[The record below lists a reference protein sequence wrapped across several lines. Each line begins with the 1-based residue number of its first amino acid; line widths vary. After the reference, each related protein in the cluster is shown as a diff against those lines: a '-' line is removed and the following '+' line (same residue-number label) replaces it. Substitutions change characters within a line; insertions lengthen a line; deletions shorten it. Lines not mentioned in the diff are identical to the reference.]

1 MLFLQSL
8 YVPFLIQRIF
18 HSLVILSAV
27 HGFLNATYWVLEAE
41 RVNTMF
47 RANVKGMTSFA
58 NVPLL
63 GTIVGNSITA
73 GTVCQIMSVYYM

>member
-1 MLFLQSL
+1 MWPDGGFQHFT
-8 YVPFLIQRIF
+8 VI
-18 HSLVILSAV
+18 ILSAV
-27 HGFLNATYWVLEAE
+27 HGFLNAIYGVLEAD

-63 GTIVGNSITA
+63 GTIVANSISA
-73 GTVCQIMSVYYM
+73 GTVCK